1 MSATPHV
8 VVLGGGAGGLMT
20 ANRLSRKLDH
30 VDVTVVDRS
39 EYHYYQPSYYL
50 IPFGYKE
57 PDQQRRPITDLLR
70 EGITFRQATVEGV
83 DPDDQIVQ
91 TDDGDL
97 AYDYLVVALGNALRD
112 DTVDGLVDA
121 WEETDSV
128 FPFYHYEAALELGE
142 ALEEF
147 DGGRFVVSVPETPI
161 KCGGAPLKLTMLA
174 EDYFRREGMREEVE
188 LVMTKP
194 IEVPFG
200 TTPQKAPYNE
210 KIEEIWADRDI
221 EFVPEFTV
229 AEVDGEATEIHSTD
243 GRTVEYDMYAPVTP
257 QYGHTALTEH
267 SPLTG
272 DGEYVTVDEERLQ
285 HDEYDEVF
293 ALGDCSNLPTSRTAS
308 AARKQTHTLVDNLAA
323 LIEDRSFT
331 ASYDGYTACPLLTE
345 KGKAMI
351 AEFDYEKPISAPINS
366 KMNWI
371 MDVNVIPS
379 MYWSTW
385 MRGYDPVP

>member
-1 MSATPHV
+1 M
-8 VVLGGGAGGLMT
+8 LGGGAGGLMT

-57 PDQQRRPITDLLR
+57 PDQQRRPIRDLLR
-70 EGITFRQATVEGV
+70 EEITFRQATVEGV
-83 DPDDQIVQ
+83 DPDDRIVQ
-91 TDDGDL
+91 TDDGDV

-112 DTVDGLVDA
+112 DAVDGLVDA
-121 WEETDSV
+121 WEGTDSV

-174 EDYFRREGMREEVE
+174 EDYFRRQGMRDEVD

-229 AEVDGEATEIHSTD
+229 AEVDGEAKEIHSTD

-257 QYGHTALTEH
+257 QYGREALTER

-272 DGEYVTVDEERLQ
+272 DGEYVTIDEETLQ
-285 HDEYDEVF
+285 HDAYDEVF

-323 LIEDRSFT
+323 LIEERSFT